1 MNSLQDAFISYGR
14 ADSRD
19 FAKYLNDRL
28 VEAGYA
34 IWYDFEDIPFGVDYQ
49 KQIDDGIEK
58 ADNFLY
64 IISPH
69 SVNSPYCGLEVELAL
84 TSNKRIIPL
93 LHVEQI
99 SRKTWQQRNSNGTD
113 EQWADYQATGKHS
126 SFPNMHPEI
135 GKINWVYFREG
146 LDDFE
151 TSFAGL
157 LELLERHK
165 AYVHQH
171 TVLLDRALTWE
182 RNQKQTRYL
191 LIGSDREQAQVWL
204 ATRFTESQ
212 PPCLPIDLQCEF
224 ITESIKNAN
233 NLMTQVFLC
242 HAEEDRESAEQIRRS
257 LLRQGVTV
265 WNYRTDIQISQDYHS
280 AIAQGIEAADNVLLM
295 LSPHSTQSAY
305 CQRELEQ
312 ALAFNKRIIPILAA
326 PIDPEQIPDNLRS
339 LQQIDLTDNAVAS
352 DYLADESQL
361 LKILNTDAAYYTE
374 HKTWLTQALKWQ
386 RQQQNPTMLLRGYN
400 LRRAENWL
408 KVARTHRHLPT
419 ELHETFIAESL
430 KQPPDPSLDVFISY
444 SRVDSDFS
452 RRLNETLQIQGKR
465 TWFDQ
470 ESIASGT
477 DFQQEIYRGIESS
490 DVFLFVLS
498 PQSISS
504 PYCADEV
511 EYAYGL
517 NKRIV
522 TVLHRPIDT
531 VDLHPVLAKLQW
543 IDFRDHD
550 GDFQVN
556 FQNLLRTLDT
566 NREHLETHT
575 RLLLRAGEWDRR
587 GRDESLLLRGQ
598 DLEVAENWL
607 ETYAEIDPRPTG
619 LQQEYIRAGR
629 ARQTAQEAAE
639 KKLRRGAFI
648 GAVAAAAGVLVA
660 VGSGWFAWTQQQ
672 QARASIQDADERIAE
687 ADTRV
692 NEANIRV
699 DEAKEQA
706 KAANQ
711 QTEQANQQTQQAK
724 QAQQAAVDSAQQAA
738 QAQTQAETHA
748 QEADG
753 KAQSAAAAQRQA
765 EAKAQAADEK
775 AQDAEGR
782 ARTADVRALEADAKT
797 AAAEV
802 AQRLAQTGTRLEQA
816 GNAAFNRL
824 RFDTPGALLNAL
836 KAGKELS
843 QIASD
848 VSLTKI
854 SDYPAVSPLLVLQQI
869 KAEMDGN
876 HLFAHTE
883 SVLSASFGPDG
894 TQVVTVSRDGTAR
907 VWDLASGETQVLEG
921 HESWV
926 YSTNFSPDG
935 TQVVTVSAAG
945 SVRVWDLAS
954 GRFQVL
960 EGHESGVNNASF
972 NHNGTQVVT
981 ASGDGTARVW
991 DLASGETQ
999 VLEGHESWVYSASFN
1014 PDGTQVVTA
1023 SGDGTAR
1030 VWDLASGETQ
1040 VLKGHESGANNASFS
1055 SDGTQVL
1062 TVSGDGTARVW
1073 DLASGETQVLEGH
1086 ETGANN
1092 ASFNPDGTQ
1101 VVTASGDGTARVWDL
1116 ASGETQVLEGRESG
1130 VNSASFS
1137 PDGTQ
1142 VVTVSAAGS
1151 ARVWDLASGES
1162 QVLEGHKAQVNSASF
1177 SADGTQVVTASEDGT
1192 ARVWKVAMDTS
1203 WVPNSL
1209 ENLSISFSPDG
1220 TQIVTVLLNETAQV
1234 WNLTTGETQVLEGY
1248 EGWVSSA
1255 SFSPNGIQVVTTLG
1269 DGTAQVWDLASGRF
1283 QVLEGHESGV
1293 LITSL
1298 SSDGSHVV
1306 TTLGDGTAQV
1316 WDLASGETQVL
1327 KGHEGWVL
1335 GISFSPNVTQVVTVL
1350 EGGTAQVWDLASGET
1365 QVLKGHE
1372 GEVNS
1377 VSFSPDETQVVTVSA
1392 DGTARVWNLASGES
1406 QVLEGHKDQVNSA
1419 SFSPDGTQV
1428 VTASDDFT
1436 VRLWDLKSGSFTLL
1450 EGHADTVRS
1459 ASFNTAGDQIVTAA
1473 TDGTM
1478 RVWDLRGRQ
1487 LAIYEGEA
1495 GALSPNGQQ
1504 VVTVVDGR
1512 VQVHDIETL
1521 PELIDWGC
1529 KWLHNYLEY
1538 GQATDSDRALCNL
1551 PPRNSDAANST
1562 PSESSLLS
1570 RALNQVR
1577 KVWRYFG

>member
-212 PPCLPIDLQCEF
+212 PPCLPTDLQCEF

-295 LSPHSTQSAY
+295 LSPHSAQSTY

-452 RRLNETLQIQGKR
+452 RRLNETLQIHGKR

-724 QAQQAAVDSAQQAA
+724 QAQQAAVDSAKQAA
-738 QAQTQAETHA
+738 QAQTQAETRA

-816 GNAAFNRL
+816 GTAVLRRL
-824 RFDTPGALLNAL
+824 EFDHTGALLRAIKAGREL
-836 KAGKELS
+836 KASVAEADIPIEIIS
-843 QIASD
+843 Q
-848 VSLTKI
+848 
-854 SDYPAVSPLLVLQQI
+854 YPAVSPILALQQLRS
-869 KAEMDGN
+869 D
-876 HLFAHTE
+876 LTYTLLAHTDT
-883 SVLSASFGPDG
+883 VNSASFNAASDRVVTASDDG
-894 TQVVTVSRDGTAR
+894 TARVWNLKSGQFIPLEGHTNTVNSASFNAASDRVVTASDDGTAWVWNLKNGQSIPLEGHTDTVNSASFNAAGDQVVTTSSDGTAR
-907 VWDLASGETQVLEG
+907 VWDLKNGQSIPLEG
-921 HESWV
+921 HRAAVHSA
-926 YSTNFSPDG
+926 SFNAAGD
-935 TQVVTVSAAG
+935 QVVTTSWDGTA
-945 SVRVWDLAS
+945 RVWDLKS
-954 GRFQVL
+954 GQFIPL
-960 EGHESGVNNASF
+960 EGHTLPVTSASF
-972 NHNGTQVVT
+972 NTAGNQVVT
-981 ASGDGTARVW
+981 TSDDGTARVWDLKNGSSIPLEGHTDMVTSASFNAAGDQVVTTSGDGTARVW
-991 DLASGETQ
+991 DLKSGQFTS
-999 VLEGHESWVYSASFN
+999 LEGHRAAVNSASFN
-1014 PDGTQVVTA
+1014 AAGDQVVTT

-1030 VWDLASGETQ
+1030 VWDLKSGQFTSLEGHRAAINSLTFNAAGDQVVTAS
-1040 VLKGHESGANNASFS
+1040 
-1055 SDGTQVL
+1055 
-1062 TVSGDGTARVW
+1062 DGTARVW
-1073 DLASGETQVLEGH
+1073 DLKNGGSIPLEGH
-1086 ETGANN
+1086 TDRVTS
-1092 ASFNPDGTQ
+1092 ASFNAASEQ
-1101 VVTASGDGTARVWDL
+1101 VVTTSWDGTARLWNL
-1116 ASGETQVLEGRESG
+1116 KSGQFTSLEGHTAG
-1130 VNSASFS
+1130 VSSASFNAAG
-1137 PDGTQ
+1137 DQ
-1142 VVTVSAAGS
+1142 VVTTSWDGT
-1151 ARVWDLASGES
+1151 ARIWDLNSDRS
-1162 QVLEGHKAQVNSASF
+1162 ILLEGHTAGVSSASF
-1177 SADGTQVVTASEDGT
+1177 NAAGDQVVTASEDGT
-1192 ARVWKVAMDTS
+1192 ARVWDLKNGS
-1203 WVPNSL
+1203 
-1209 ENLSISFSPDG
+1209 SIP
-1220 TQIVTVLLNETAQV
+1220 
-1234 WNLTTGETQVLEGY
+1234 LEGHTDM
-1248 EGWVSSA
+1248 VTSA
-1255 SFSPNGIQVVTTLG
+1255 SFNAAGEQVVTT
-1269 DGTAQVWDLASGRF
+1269 SG
-1283 QVLEGHESGV
+1283 
-1293 LITSL
+1293 
-1298 SSDGSHVV
+1298 
-1306 TTLGDGTAQV
+1306 
-1316 WDLASGETQVL
+1316 
-1327 KGHEGWVL
+1327 
-1335 GISFSPNVTQVVTVL
+1335 
-1350 EGGTAQVWDLASGET
+1350 
-1365 QVLKGHE
+1365 
-1372 GEVNS
+1372 
-1377 VSFSPDETQVVTVSA
+1377 
-1392 DGTARVWNLASGES
+1392 DGTARVWDLKSDQS
-1406 QVLEGHKDQVNSA
+1406 IVLEGHTDRVTSASFNAASEQVVTTSWDGTARLWNLKSGQFIPLEGHTNAVNSA
-1419 SFSPDGTQV
+1419 SFDAAGNQV
-1428 VTASDDFT
+1428 VTTSY
-1436 VRLWDLKSGSFTLL
+1436 
-1450 EGHADTVRS
+1450 
-1459 ASFNTAGDQIVTAA
+1459 
-1473 TDGTM
+1473 DGTV
-1478 RVWDLRGRQ
+1478 RVWDLQGRQ

-1504 VVTVVDGR
+1504 VVTVVDGS

-1521 PELIDWGC
+1521 SELIDWGC

-1551 PPRNSDAANST
+1551 PPRNSDVASST
-1562 PSESSLLS
+1562 LSESSLLS